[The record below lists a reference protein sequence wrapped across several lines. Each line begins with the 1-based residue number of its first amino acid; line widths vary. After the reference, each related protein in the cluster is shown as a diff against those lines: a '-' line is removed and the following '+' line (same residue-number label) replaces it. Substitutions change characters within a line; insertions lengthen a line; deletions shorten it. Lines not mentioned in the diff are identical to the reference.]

1 MEIGER
7 IKARREEL
15 GMTQDE
21 LARAV
26 GYKWRSSINKIEVNA
41 QHLPQ
46 RKIEEI
52 ARALKT
58 TPSYIMGWED
68 EEAASLT
75 AIQEEAMQKFLLLS
89 YEHQIVVK
97 NIIDT
102 LSGQEKG

>member
-1 MEIGER
+1 MDIGER

-58 TPSYIMGWED
+58 TPSYIMGWEE
-68 EEAASLT
+68 EEAATLT
-75 AIQEEAMQKFLLLS
+75 AMQEETMQRFLMLS
-89 YEHQIVVK
+89 YEHQLVVRS
-97 NIIDT
+97 IIDT
-102 LSGQEKG
+102 LAEQEKG